1 MALLTTE
8 NDKNGPKFAREN
20 AQIDSKT
27 TSKMNQDAHPLLEL
41 PNDAAEVM
49 LQKAMRNSLI
59 LGLIASAILL
69 IASGWRNAAMLMTGA
84 FISAA
89 SIFEWQR
96 LARVIRAK
104 LEAQKT
110 PRSAPAVVVFFVL
123 RLIIYAGAIYV
134 SLKCFQ
140 GSAVALLCGL
150 GLAALTIMWQALRL
164 LLD

>member
-1 MALLTTE
+1 MTA
-8 NDKNGPKFAREN
+8 
-20 AQIDSKT
+20 
-27 TSKMNQDAHPLLEL
+27 NQLQDPRPLFEL
-41 PNDAAEVM
+41 SNDAAELM
-49 LQKAMRNSLI
+49 LQKAMRICLI
-59 LGLIASAILL
+59 LGAIVSAILFF
-69 IASGWRNAAMLMTGA
+69 ASGWRNAAMLMTGA
-84 FISAA
+84 IISAA

-96 LARVIRAK
+96 LARVIRLK

-123 RLIIYAGAIYV
+123 RLVLYGGAIYV

-150 GLAALTIMWQALRL
+150 GLAALTIVWQALRL

>member
-1 MALLTTE
+1 MTT
-8 NDKNGPKFAREN
+8 DKKPE
-20 AQIDSKT
+20 SH
-27 TSKMNQDAHPLLEL
+27 SLLEL

-49 LQKAMRNSLI
+49 LQKAMLISLI
-59 LGLIASAILL
+59 LGVVASVVLL

-84 FISAA
+84 LISAG

-104 LEAQKT
+104 LEAEKT
-110 PRSAPAVVVFFVL
+110 PRSTAAVVVFFVL
-123 RLIIYAGAIYV
+123 RLVFYAGAIYV

-150 GLAALTIMWQALRL
+150 GLAALTITWQALRL

>member
-1 MALLTTE
+1 
-8 NDKNGPKFAREN
+8 
-20 AQIDSKT
+20 
-27 TSKMNQDAHPLLEL
+27 MNSEMDQNTRPMLEL

-59 LGLIASAILL
+59 IGVIAAIVLL

-84 FISAA
+84 LISAG

-104 LEAQKT
+104 LDDQKT
-110 PRSAPAVVVFFVL
+110 PRSTAGVVVFFML